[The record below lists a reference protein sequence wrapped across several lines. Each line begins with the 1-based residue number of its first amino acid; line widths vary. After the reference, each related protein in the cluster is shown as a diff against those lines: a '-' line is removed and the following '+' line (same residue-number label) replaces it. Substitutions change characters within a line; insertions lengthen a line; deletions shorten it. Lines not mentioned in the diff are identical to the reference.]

1 MQGIFIF
8 VLHKLNS
15 LNDQQP
21 KHIDEQSL
29 IIWLKQKDKDA
40 LAYLYDHY
48 APALYGII
56 KRVVKTEEVAEEVLQ
71 DTFIRIWDKIHSY
84 DQGKGKLFTWM
95 LNIAR
100 NLAIDK
106 LRSKEFSRKNKT
118 DQLENSV
125 SFINSNIYVEQKI
138 KDTGLRDLLHSLS
151 PEQQMIINLVY
162 FEGYTHTEVS
172 EEFDIP
178 LGTVKTRLR
187 SALIRLRKLLNI
199 S

>member
-1 MQGIFIF
+1 MD
-8 VLHKLNS
+8 K
-15 LNDQQP
+15 QQP
-21 KHIDEQSL
+21 KHIDEHSL
-29 IIWLKQKDKDA
+29 IVRLKQKDKEA

-48 APALYGII
+48 VPALYGVINRI
-56 KRVVKTEEVAEEVLQ
+56 VKAEDVAEEVLQ

-84 DQGKGKLFTWM
+84 DQDKGRLFTWM

-100 NLAIDK
+100 NLSIDK

-118 DQLENSV
+118 DQLENNV
-125 SFINSNIYVEQKI
+125 SLINSDAYVEQNI
-138 KDTGLRDLLHSLS
+138 QDTGLRDLLRSLS
-151 PEQQMIINLVY
+151 PEQQMIVNLIY

-187 SALIRLRKLLNI
+187 SALIRLRKYI
-199 S
+199 KTI

>member
-1 MQGIFIF
+1 M
-8 VLHKLNS
+8 LNEHH
-15 LNDQQP
+15 P
-21 KHIDEQSL
+21 KHIDEPEL
-29 IIWLKQKDKDA
+29 ITQLKQKDHNA

-48 APALYGII
+48 APALYGVIHRI
-56 KRVVKTEEVAEEVLQ
+56 VKTQEVSEEVLQ
-71 DTFIRIWDKIHSY
+71 DSFIKIWDKFHSY
-84 DQGKGKLFTWM
+84 DPEKGRLFTWM

-118 DQLENSV
+118 DQLEKSV
-125 SFINSNIYVEQKI
+125 SLITPKAYVEQNV
-138 KDTGLRDLLHSLS
+138 KDTGLRDLLHNLS
-151 PEQQMIINLVY
+151 PEQQMIINLIY

-187 SALIRLRKLLNI
+187 SALVKLRKLLNI
-199 S
+199 P